1 MEQQPP
7 RPDFPALFGTGVC
20 YFESHFLFLL
30 SLGVRWKSQNLWKLR
45 GFDSGRGKRG
55 LRRKSERLRGLHG
68 VETSKFVKFCGRI
81 LTPNL
86 AKKWNLLLTPR
97 LPPHRPLPPPPH
109 TLISDLSQISKLKR
123 GGGGVVKKI
132 CFYSNKP
139 GTQKR
144 ALQPTRS
151 RNYNFFK
158 NLGGTPKI
166 RLHKKM

>member
-1 MEQQPP
+1 MGHRQMEQQPP

-123 GGGGVVKKI
+123 GGGGGLSKFVFTVTNLAPKKGRCNPREVEI
-132 CFYSNKP
+132 TIFLR
-139 GTQKR
+139 T
-144 ALQPTRS
+144 
-151 RNYNFFK
+151 
-158 NLGGTPKI
+158 
-166 RLHKKM
+166 